1 MYEFWRAVHVH
12 IMGSVGDDEA
22 RPPTLRE
29 WLLAGIGL
37 GNSKP
42 KQPNSPPPKGI
53 VLYESI
59 YIKV

>member
-12 IMGSVGDDEA
+12 IMGSAGDDEV
-22 RPPTLRE
+22 RPPTLWE

-37 GNSKP
+37 GSSKP

>member
-1 MYEFWRAVHVH
+1 
-12 IMGSVGDDEA
+12 MGSAGDDEV
-22 RPPTLRE
+22 RPPTLWE
-29 WLLAGIGL
+29 WPLAGIGL